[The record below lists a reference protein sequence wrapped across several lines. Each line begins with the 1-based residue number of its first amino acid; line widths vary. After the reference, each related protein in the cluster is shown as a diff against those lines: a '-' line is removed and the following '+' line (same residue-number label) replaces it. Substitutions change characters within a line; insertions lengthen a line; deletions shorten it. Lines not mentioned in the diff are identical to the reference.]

1 MGNLVDYLAEITAG
15 FGEKPFGDVD
25 SLVLSQLSYLD
36 FNGLVPGPG
45 QGFVPFEALA
55 SDEAVASL
63 VKNDR
68 VPELDAQL
76 VHRTAE
82 NPRFCGMQIGGY
94 VNIID
99 REAQEQFSAVTFRL
113 EDFTYVAYRG
123 TDSTYV
129 GWKEDFNLAFVSPV
143 PSQAAGAAYL
153 DWVSSLVPGPL
164 RVGGHSKGGN
174 IAVYSSLFCGSE
186 TRKRVA
192 TVYSHDGP
200 GFSEGVLQSPEFA
213 EMRDRLHK
221 TMPQSSLV
229 GVLLQHQENYR
240 VIRSGQFWIMQHDPF
255 SWLVENGDFQYL
267 EELSSGARFLDK
279 NLNAWISSLS
289 AQELSNFADAL
300 YKVLC
305 ALPGESFTDTPD
317 KWWEAARETL
327 SGLKGLDSDTYTCIL
342 RVTGSLFS
350 MTLKN
355 MPRPKPP
362 FSLPEIP
369 APKVKNFSPPPLAEA
384 LLRQLPFYKKESAS
398 DQPDNMRDQGD
409 IRT

>member
-1 MGNLVDYLAEITAG
+1 MENILDYLLEVTAS
-15 FGEKPFGDVD
+15 FAKRPFSEVD
-25 SLVLSQLSYLD
+25 SLVLAQLSYLD
-36 FNGLVPGPG
+36 FGGLVPGPG
-45 QGFVPFEALA
+45 EGFVPFEALA

-68 VPELDAQL
+68 VPELDAEL
-76 VHRTAE
+76 VRRVAG
-82 NPRFCGMQIGGY
+82 NPRFRGMRIGSY
-94 VNIID
+94 VNIVD
-99 REAQEQFSAVTFRL
+99 KEAEEQFSAVAFLL
-113 EDFTYVAYRG
+113 EDGPYIAYRG
-123 TDSTYV
+123 TDSSYV
-129 GWKEDFNLAFVSPV
+129 AWKEDFNLAFVSPV

-174 IAVYSSLFCGSE
+174 VAVYSALFCGPE

-192 TVYSHDGP
+192 AVYSHDGP

-240 VIRSGQFWIMQHDPF
+240 VIRSDQFWIMQHDPF
-255 SWLVENGDFQYL
+255 SWLVEDGDFQYL

-289 AQELSNFADAL
+289 AQELSDFAGAL

-305 ALPGESFTDTPD
+305 ALPGESFTDAPD

-327 SGLKGLDSDTYTCIL
+327 NGLKGLDSDTYACIL

-355 MPRPKPP
+355 MPRPSFP
-362 FSLPEIP
+362 LPEIP
-369 APKVKNFSPPPLAEA
+369 APKVKKFSPPPLAEA
-384 LLRQLPFYKKESAS
+384 LLRQLPFYKKEPGRPRPE
-398 DQPDNMRDQGD
+398 DTKDQGD
-409 IRT
+409 IPT